1 MISSG
6 SNTISSAIRDN
17 AAHHHAVHRHSI
29 SPLPLKPGN
38 AANIGNMRFDVGK
51 DVANAI
57 PLASGA
63 RQLLSELE
71 RHTPASFARLA
82 PAELGRVMRQFDQ
95 VTGVR
100 HSLLPTIDLNP
111 FDDIVDAIKD
121 KIIDTANAVK
131 GATEAIFG
139 AAKDGLESLYRSAQD
154 LVDGLVSLP
163 PIVAERIANSL
174 RGPAARELTSTE
186 RASLEEVFGDEIDL
200 DNVRIVRGSGYNAAA
215 AAAFQNGNPAITIGD
230 TVYVRPDVYDRLGS
244 DFTSSPEG
252 IETLAHE
259 FTHVMQ
265 YQKLG
270 FGDFFA
276 RYGNEFARA
285 GGDADK
291 LYDYESRPETVYAT
305 ETLEGQAQ
313 MVGDYARYLAGDQNI
328 TPEQARDIENRL
340 NGTGIFGL

>member
-1 MISSG
+1 MISSAS
-6 SNTISSAIRDN
+6 SNIASAIRN
-17 AAHHHAVHRHSI
+17 NVAHWHAI
-29 SPLPLKPGN
+29 SSLPLKPGTLSN
-38 AANIGNMRFDVGK
+38 SRNMRLDVGK
-51 DVANAI
+51 DVA
-57 PLASGA
+57 SGA
-63 RQLLSELE
+63 SQLLSELE
-71 RHTPASFARLA
+71 RHTPASFSRLA
-82 PAELGRVMRQFDQ
+82 PTEMGRIMRQFDQ
-95 VTGVR
+95 VTEVR

-111 FDDIVDAIKD
+111 FDDI
-121 KIIDTANAVK
+121 IDTIRDTESAVK

-174 RGPAARELTSTE
+174 RGPAARELTSAE
-186 RASLEEVFGDEIDL
+186 RANLEEVFGDDIDL
-200 DNVRIVRGSGYNAAA
+200 DNVRIVRGAGYNPAA
-215 AAAFQNGNPAITIGD
+215 AAAFENGNPAITIGD

-244 DFTSSPEG
+244 DFTTSPEG

-270 FGDFFA
+270 FGEFFA
-276 RYGNEFARA
+276 RYGNEFAKA

-291 LYDYESRPETVYAT
+291 LYDYESRPNTVYAT

-313 MVGDYARYLAGDQNI
+313 MVGDYARYLAADENI